1 MSAPAWAWAFA
12 STKIYLL
19 RKPRFSIAGSPA
31 QSRQHSPDTKKGSR
45 STGSLSSVLLCVS
58 YWQVGNLKDASRVCQ
73 LNVPFEAMYSFAYQN
88 VQSSD
93 GSRAMLL

>member
-1 MSAPAWAWAFA
+1 M
-12 STKIYLL
+12 KIYLL
-19 RKPRFSIAGSPA
+19 HKLRFSIAGSPA
-31 QSRQHSPDTKKGSR
+31 QSNQHSLDTRKKAPDPLGASHR
-45 STGSLSSVLLCVS
+45 YCLCVS

-93 GSRAMLL
+93 GSSAMLL